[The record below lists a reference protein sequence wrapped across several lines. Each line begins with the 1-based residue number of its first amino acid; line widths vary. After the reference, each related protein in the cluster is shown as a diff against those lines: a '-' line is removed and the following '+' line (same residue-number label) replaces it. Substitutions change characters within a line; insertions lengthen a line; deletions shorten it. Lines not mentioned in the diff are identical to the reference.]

1 MKGVF
6 MEYGIKRNDKTIENI
21 YDFLNASARA
31 FYDDKLY
38 FSTKKFPFIFKG
50 SLLKSLNEIERV
62 IFGTFNCDIFM
73 KYADYSKLSA
83 MFPHGLELFNVKNQN
98 DMIRVGRFFDILRNA
113 NAHAFCD
120 DSDFVIFDYD
130 FSNLELETRFDNNVR
145 YWGESGLTIAG
156 LIFIIMNFL
165 REESLASLT
174 KADILFGIISKGKA
188 EIDKGFRFVEEISHV
203 NLTIPIRTI
212 QKSGVL
218 SSVLAE
224 HASESD
230 DSGSF
235 LVKVGA
241 DKAYKF
247 YVKGTYLNDVLFVEK
262 ASISKVF
269 YKDDYFLHVVDK
281 EGFVELAN
289 QFPCFAFVDLLYL
302 LDVRTFDKN
311 TYEIIHNKMDL
322 YGKLN
327 HPKYYVDK
335 NVYTLTL
342 SEEIGDYRLISS
354 ITTSAL
360 LQILLDMEGSLIR
373 KTKADLNGRYS
384 RTKDALHSVG
394 VPKNIIQNIVTLR
407 NFVSHG
413 YLFGEYIETNEG
425 YCQYSLEYAIH
436 SLAELAKSFDDIS
449 AKMGLV
455 FKEKIHEMFTNRV
468 CSTKYKK
475 CIAET
480 LRYFE
485 DYPRVKNYA
494 DLKKKNLSIS
504 HSFFNDDIFDELVGV
519 GCNKVSVIRI
529 KLDGEQN
536 DLYIYGSE
544 DQRIIFD
551 VFLKRNNM
559 KIVEEIN
566 KAPVSTVLVK

>member
-1 MKGVF
+1 

-98 DMIRVGRFFDILRNA
+98 DIIRVGRFFDILRNA

-145 YWGESGLTIAG
+145 YWGKSGLTIAG
-156 LIFIIMNFL
+156 LIFIVMNFL

-212 QKSGVL
+212 QKSDVL

-224 HASESD
+224 YASESD

-281 EGFVELAN
+281 EDFVELAN

-302 LDVRTFDKN
+302 LDVRTFDK
-311 TYEIIHNKMDL
+311 
-322 YGKLN
+322 
-327 HPKYYVDK
+327 
-335 NVYTLTL
+335 
-342 SEEIGDYRLISS
+342 
-354 ITTSAL
+354 
-360 LQILLDMEGSLIR
+360 
-373 KTKADLNGRYS
+373 
-384 RTKDALHSVG
+384 
-394 VPKNIIQNIVTLR
+394 
-407 NFVSHG
+407 
-413 YLFGEYIETNEG
+413 
-425 YCQYSLEYAIH
+425 
-436 SLAELAKSFDDIS
+436 
-449 AKMGLV
+449 
-455 FKEKIHEMFTNRV
+455 
-468 CSTKYKK
+468 
-475 CIAET
+475 
-480 LRYFE
+480 
-485 DYPRVKNYA
+485 
-494 DLKKKNLSIS
+494 
-504 HSFFNDDIFDELVGV
+504 
-519 GCNKVSVIRI
+519 
-529 KLDGEQN
+529 
-536 DLYIYGSE
+536 
-544 DQRIIFD
+544 
-551 VFLKRNNM
+551 
-559 KIVEEIN
+559 
-566 KAPVSTVLVK
+566 